1 MTQISRVDQ
10 AILILKERLQRL
22 GERGAGGVRSA
33 QTPVRADAHGR
44 LEPLRQL
51 ARRKDIAATDL
62 RRAFVRTLLAESFG
76 DEVTNTLQF
85 QEIADRVTKALEENQ
100 TGLEL
105 IDRALAELG

>member
-10 AILILKERLQRL
+10 AILMLKERLQRL
-22 GERGAGGVRSA
+22 GERSTGGVRST
-33 QTPVRADAHGR
+33 QTPARAGEYGR

-51 ARRKDIAATDL
+51 ARRKDIAPSDL

-76 DEVTNTLQF
+76 DELNATLQLE
-85 QEIADRVTKALEENQ
+85 EIADRVTRILEENQ
-100 TGLEL
+100 SGLAL